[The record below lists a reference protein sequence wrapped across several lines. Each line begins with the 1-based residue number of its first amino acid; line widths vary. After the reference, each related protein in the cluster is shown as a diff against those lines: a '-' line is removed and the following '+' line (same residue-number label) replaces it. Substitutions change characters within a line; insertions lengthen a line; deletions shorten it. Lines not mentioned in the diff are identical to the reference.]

1 MDNKKTWFV
10 TGASKGLGLTLVK
23 HLLTAGQSVAAT
35 SRNAAA
41 LTEAVDTDTTNFL
54 PLQVD
59 LADDSSVAG
68 AIQSTIEKFG
78 RIDVVVNNAG
88 YGIGG
93 SIEELSDKVTRTS
106 FDINVFGTLNVIRHA
121 LPFMRRQRS
130 GHIINIS
137 SIAGISGNT
146 GWSVYA
152 AAKYAVTGL
161 TDVLAQDVKEFGINV
176 TLVAP
181 GAFRT
186 SFLTADSLVLTDTP
200 IDDYTAIRA
209 SHAKYATMN
218 GEQQGDPDKAATVM
232 MELVNMPEPPLY
244 LLLGSDAYRRALNKL
259 EQLSEAF
266 KASESLTKSTDYQL
280 NF

>member
-23 HLLTAGQSVAAT
+23 HLLAAGHSVAAT
-35 SRNAAA
+35 SRNAGT
-41 LTEAVDTDTTNFL
+41 LTEAVGTDTTHFL

-59 LADDSSVAG
+59 LADDKSVAT
-68 AIQSTIEKFG
+68 AIQSTINKFG
-78 RIDVVVNNAG
+78 RIDVAVNNAG

-93 SIEELSDKVTRTS
+93 SIEELSDATTRAS
-106 FDINVFGTLNVIRHA
+106 FDINVFATLNVIRNV
-121 LPFMRRQRS
+121 LPFMRQQRS

-137 SIAGISGNT
+137 SIAGISANT
-146 GWSVYA
+146 GWSLYA
-152 AAKYAVTGL
+152 AAKYAVVGL

-176 TLVAP
+176 TLIAP

-209 SHAKYATMN
+209 SHAKYAAMD
-218 GEQQGDPDKAATVM
+218 GGQQGDPDKAATVM
-232 MELVNMPEPPLY
+232 MELVNMPEPPMY
-244 LLLGSDAYRRALNKL
+244 LLLGSDAYTRARNKL
-259 EQLSEAF
+259 DQLNTAF
-266 KASESLTKSTDYQL
+266 KTVESLTKSTDY
-280 NF
+280 